1 MIPVPDNYELSGA
14 ASQVFGK
21 ITALD
26 FNQQITLLR
35 YAVVDMG
42 A

>member
-1 MIPVPDNYELSGA
+1 A
-14 ASQVFGK
+14 QVFSA
-21 ITALD
+21 ITTLD

-35 YAVVDMG
+35 HTVIDMG